1 MNLILVSFLVLLIGR
16 NVYCG
21 HRNEDE
27 IPLLLLVSFDGFRW
41 DYLHTHNLS
50 NFNYLK
56 SLGSHAEFIR
66 NSFATVTFPNHWTIA
81 TGLYEESHGILE
93 NEMYDPVL
101 NKTFNYV
108 SESSQTREWF
118 GQNSAVEPIWTTN
131 QKSGGGRRSAAE
143 WVGSNIVFGKQNII
157 HIPYNH
163 STSFYDLIDLF
174 VSLYLDND
182 KPINF
187 GALYFDE
194 PGKTMFY
201 FNFNFFYLF
210 CQKLQNF
217 I

>member
-1 MNLILVSFLVLLIGR
+1 MNLIAISSFVLLISSLASVNCR
-16 NVYCG
+16 HYIT
-21 HRNEDE
+21 RQSKEE

-41 DYLHTHNLS
+41 DYLLKHNLT

-56 SLGSHAEFIR
+56 AQGSHAEFIR

-81 TGLYEESHGILE
+81 TGMYEESHGILE

-108 SESSQTREWF
+108 SESSQTKDWF
-118 GQNSAVEPIWTTN
+118 GQNSVAEPIWSTN
-131 QKSGGGRRSAAE
+131 QKFGGGRRSAAE
-143 WVGSNIVFGKQNII
+143 WVGSNIVFANQSII

-163 STSFYDLIDLF
+163 STSFYELVDLF
-174 VSLYLDND
+174 VSLYLDKQ

-194 PGKTMFY
+194 PG
-201 FNFNFFYLF
+201 NSLSFF
-210 CQKLQNF
+210 CCCKS
-217 I
+217 